1 MRMATQASRPQ
12 SKNPMSAANKITKVV
27 TEFFLPLADS
37 YIPSYTPLTATPDA
51 EETLLLE
58 KICEMFPEAMATR
71 DHFVHKMGEI
81 YDHCRLTVAAGEK
94 RAREDN

>member
-1 MRMATQASRPQ
+1 MMRMATQASRSQP
-12 SKNPMSAANKITKVV
+12 KNPMSAANKISKVV

-37 YIPSYTPLTATPDA
+37 FMPSYTPLTSTPDA

-58 KICEMFPEAMATR
+58 KISELFPDAMGTR

-81 YDHCRLTVAAGEK
+81 YDHCRLTVGEK
-94 RAREDN
+94 RARQDEK